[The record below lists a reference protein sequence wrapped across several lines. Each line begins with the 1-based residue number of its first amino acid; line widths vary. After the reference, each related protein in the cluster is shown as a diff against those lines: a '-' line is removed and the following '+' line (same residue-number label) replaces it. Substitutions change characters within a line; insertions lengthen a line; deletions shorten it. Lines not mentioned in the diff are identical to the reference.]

1 MQKKSFFIKLALL
14 IVPILLI
21 SSVPLT
27 KQSYQSIGGGGYD
40 LTNLYCGFFILLAI
54 IIWILFIIGHS
65 IIFRKNRNTLNDNLK
80 LVGIG
85 FGTFFIAS
93 LILFNTWIT

>member
-1 MQKKSFFIKLALL
+1 MRKSFFVKLAFL
-14 IVPILLI
+14 ILPILI
-21 SSVPLT
+21 IASIPLT
-27 KQSYQSIGGGGYD
+27 KESHQSIGGGGYD

-54 IIWILFIIGHS
+54 IAWILFILIHS
-65 IIFRKNRNTLNDNLK
+65 VIFRKNRNALNDNLK

-85 FGTFFIAS
+85 FGILFIAS

>member
-1 MQKKSFFIKLALL
+1 MRKSFFIKLAFL
-14 IVPILLI
+14 ILPILI
-21 SSVPLT
+21 IVSVPLT
-27 KQSYQSIGGGGYD
+27 KESHQSIGGGGYD

-54 IIWILFIIGHS
+54 ITWILFILVHS
-65 IIFRKNRNTLNDNLK
+65 IIFRKNRNILNDNLK

-85 FGTFFIAS
+85 FGILCIAA